1 VATIGNVS
9 PDGRFIVFTYPESPD
24 PFAPPNRLA
33 VIPFEGGPIVR
44 TFEMFASGTV
54 ATIVQWSADGKSLLY
69 SVNANNVSNIW
80 SQPVEGGK
88 PKQITDFNDMLITG
102 FAWTRDGKQLACTR
116 GALLRDAILVTD
128 LK

>member
-1 VATIGNVS
+1 
-9 PDGRFIVFTYPESPD
+9 
-24 PFAPPNRLA
+24 
-33 VIPFEGGPIVR
+33 
-44 TFEMFASGTV
+44 
-54 ATIVQWSADGKSLLY
+54 
-69 SVNANNVSNIW
+69 VSNIW